1 MKGLRWP
8 LGISPPS
15 LRRRVAIY
23 STGVGTSAAGG
34 ARSEEAAMASTLIGK
49 QAVVIGAGMGGLTAA
64 GALVDHFDQV
74 VVLERDTLASETTYR
89 AGTPQAR
96 HVHALLLSGQRALS
110 ELFPGFEQD
119 LARAGAVPLRV
130 GLDVRVE
137 RPGYD
142 PFPQRDLGWSSYA
155 VSRPTIER
163 AVRRRVESRANTTL
177 RQRCRVQEV
186 LASPNG
192 EAVTG
197 VRYENGNGASET
209 IAADLVVDASGR
221 GALTLALL
229 QSIRLPPPEE
239 TTIGIDLGYATC
251 VFDIPDDASTDWKGV
266 MTFGQAPQNSRG
278 GLMLPL
284 EGNRWMAT
292 IGGRHGDVP
301 SGDAEGFLTYA
312 RALRTPTIYNAISR
326 AKRLGGV
333 ARYGFPESVRRH
345 FERLEVFPRGL
356 RPIGD
361 AIWRFN
367 PVYGQGMSVAALE
380 ACLLQ
385 RLLED
390 LGKDSDPI
398 AGLAT
403 TFFVEVETLI
413 ETPWSVAI
421 LDFVFPDTRGQRP
434 GDFDTTL
441 KFGITLTRLAAEDPA
456 VQKLTAEVQHLLKP
470 RSVSRAPALVQRV
483 LATMVEA

>member
-1 MKGLRWP
+1 
-8 LGISPPS
+8 
-15 LRRRVAIY
+15 
-23 STGVGTSAAGG
+23 
-34 ARSEEAAMASTLIGK
+34 MASTLIGK

-64 GALVDHFDQV
+64 GALADRFDQV
-74 VVLERDTLASETTYR
+74 VVLERDALPAEPTYR

-130 GLDVRVE
+130 GLDVRIE

-142 PFPQRDLGWSSYA
+142 PFPQRDLGWCSYA

-209 IAADLVVDASGR
+209 MAADLVVDASGR

-229 QSIRLPPPEE
+229 QSIGRPLPEE

-251 VFDIPDDASTDWKGV
+251 IFAVPDDAPTDWKGV

-301 SGDAEGFLTYA
+301 TGDADGFLTYA
-312 RALRTPTIYNAISR
+312 RALRTPTIYNAINR
-326 AKRLGGV
+326 AKHLDGV

-345 FERLEVFPRGL
+345 FERLDVFPRGL
-356 RPIGD
+356 LPIGD
-361 AIWRFN
+361 VICRFN

-380 ACLLQ
+380 ACLVR
-385 RLLED
+385 RLLERP
-390 LGKDSDPI
+390 GGDSDPI
-398 AGLAT
+398 AGLAP
-403 TFFVEVETLI
+403 TFFAEVQTLI

-434 GDFDTTL
+434 ADFETTL
-441 KFGITLTRLAAEDPA
+441 KFGIALTRLAAEDPA
-456 VQKLTAEVQHLLKP
+456 VHKLTAEVQNLLKP
-470 RSVSRAPALVQRV
+470 RSVYRDAALVQRV
-483 LATMVEA
+483 LAKMAEA

>member
-1 MKGLRWP
+1 
-8 LGISPPS
+8 
-15 LRRRVAIY
+15 
-23 STGVGTSAAGG
+23 
-34 ARSEEAAMASTLIGK
+34 MASTLIGK

-64 GALVDHFDQV
+64 GALADRFDQV
-74 VVLERDTLASETTYR
+74 VVLERDTLPSEPIYR

-96 HVHALLLSGQRALS
+96 HVHGLLLSGQRALS

-119 LARAGAVPLRV
+119 LARAGAVPIRV
-130 GLDVRVE
+130 GLDVRLE

-142 PFPQRDLGWSSYA
+142 PFPQRDLGWFSCA

-163 AVRRRVESRANTTL
+163 AVRRRLESRANTTL
-177 RQRCRVQEV
+177 RQRCRVLEV

-197 VRYENGNGASET
+197 VRYEDDNGASET

-229 QSIRLPPPEE
+229 QSIGRPLPEE

-251 VFDIPDDASTDWKGV
+251 VFAIPDDASTDWKGV

-312 RALRTPTIYNAISR
+312 RALRTPTIYNAIR
-326 AKRLGGV
+326 HAKRLDGV

-356 RPIGD
+356 LPIAD
-361 AIWRFN
+361 AICRFN

-380 ACLLQ
+380 ACLL
-385 RLLED
+385 RTLLEK
-390 LGKDSDPI
+390 LGGERPEGERLEGERLGEDGDPI
-398 AGLAT
+398 AGLAPA
-403 TFFVEVETLI
+403 FFAEMQTLI

-421 LDFVFPDTRGQRP
+421 FDFVFPDTRGQRP
-434 GDFDTTL
+434 ADFETTL
-441 KFGITLTRLAAEDPA
+441 KFGIALTGLAAEDPD
-456 VQKLTAEVQHLLKP
+456 VHKLTVEVQHLLRP
-470 RSVSRAPALVQRV
+470 RSIYRDPALVQRV
-483 LATMVEA
+483 LAKMAEA

>member
-1 MKGLRWP
+1 
-8 LGISPPS
+8 
-15 LRRRVAIY
+15 
-23 STGVGTSAAGG
+23 
-34 ARSEEAAMASTLIGK
+34 MASTLIGK
-49 QAVVIGAGMGGLTAA
+49 QAVVIGAGMAGLTAA
-64 GALVDHFDQV
+64 GALADRFDQV
-74 VVLERDTLASETTYR
+74 VVLERDTLTSEPTYR

-119 LARAGAVPLRV
+119 LDRAGAVPLRV
-130 GLDVRVE
+130 GLDVRME

-142 PFPQRDLGWSSYA
+142 PFPQRDLGWLSYA

-229 QSIRLPPPEE
+229 QSIGRPLPEE

-251 VFDIPDDASTDWKGV
+251 VFAIPDDASTDWKGV

-312 RALRTPTIYNAISR
+312 RALRTPTIYNAIGH
-326 AKRLGGV
+326 AKRLNGV

-345 FERLEVFPRGL
+345 FERLDVFPRGL
-356 RPIGD
+356 LPIGD
-361 AIWRFN
+361 AICRFN

-385 RLLED
+385 RLLERP
-390 LGKDSDPI
+390 GEDSDPI
-398 AGLAT
+398 AGLAP
-403 TFFVEVETLI
+403 TFLAEVQALI

-434 GDFDTTL
+434 ADFETTL
-441 KFGITLTRLAAEDPA
+441 KFGIALTRLAAEDPA
-456 VQKLTAEVQHLLKP
+456 VHKLTAEVQNLLRP
-470 RSVSRAPALVQRV
+470 RSAYRDPALVQRV
-483 LATMVEA
+483 LAMMAEA